1 MNALQ
6 KEIARLKAR
15 NELLERQLDTVI
27 RAERPPKHR
36 RPTPPPAHEKPPAF

>member
-15 NELLERQLDTVI
+15 NALLEQQLAAIVKADSTTK
-27 RAERPPKHR
+27 PK
-36 RPTPPPAHEKPPAF
+36 KK